1 MKEPFKLTEGG
12 VTNYAGSGNM
22 INRIK
27 FETNILNHLSIVS
40 LSKIPK

>member
-22 INRIK
+22 IKRIK
-27 FETNILNHLSIVS
+27 IRNEYFKSLINCFTFEDT
-40 LSKIPK
+40 